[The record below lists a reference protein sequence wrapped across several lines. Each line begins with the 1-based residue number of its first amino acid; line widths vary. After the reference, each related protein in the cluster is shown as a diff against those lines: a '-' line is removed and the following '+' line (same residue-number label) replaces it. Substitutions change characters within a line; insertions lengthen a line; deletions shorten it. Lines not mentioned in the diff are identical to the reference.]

1 MARISFP
8 PEDRSRADIYRL
20 MIDSIQPRPIALV
33 SSISARGEANL
44 APFSFFMGVG
54 SDPPALAFSV
64 ATPRDPA
71 MPKDTLANI
80 EETRQFVVAV
90 VTESNVQRANQASWE
105 YPRGVSEFEAAGF
118 ASFPAERVAA
128 LCVADSPVN
137 FECELMELVRTGSR
151 PGSGTI
157 VVGRIVH
164 AHFDDAVLTSDGR
177 RADPDLLALVGRM
190 GGEDYCLTR
199 GRIRIPRP
207 SSPNPIED
215 PSR

>member
-1 MARISFP
+1 MARISFS
-8 PEDRSRADIYRL
+8 PEDRSRADFYRL

-33 SSISARGEANL
+33 STMSARGEANL

-64 ATPRDPA
+64 ATPRPPA
-71 MPKDTLANI
+71 TSKDTLANI

-90 VTESNVQRANQASWE
+90 VTESNMHRASQASWE
-105 YPRGVSEFEAAGF
+105 YPRGVSEFQEAGF
-118 ASFPAERVAA
+118 ASFPALRVGA

-137 FECELMELVRTGSR
+137 FECELMNVLRTGDR

-164 AHFDDAVLTSDGR
+164 AHFEESVLTPDGR
-177 RADPDLLALVGRM
+177 RADPSLLALVGRM

-199 GRIRIPRP
+199 ERVRIPRP
-207 SSPNPIED
+207 TSPNPRQE
-215 PSR
+215 PQP